1 VNWIVQVIKSTIGRK
16 LIAGLTGL
24 GLVGFIVGHMLGNLN
39 LFVGQTA
46 MHEYAEA
53 LHHISV
59 LEHYRLLWLI
69 EIGLAGMFIAH
80 IATVVSLILDNRKA
94 RGNGKY
100 AVNASK
106 RDERMS
112 AIASKTMAFSG
123 IFLLVFLIIHLI
135 QFRLQREAI
144 EGTCGSIGGVIVDT
158 LQNPLWAAMYALGS
172 VLVAWHIFH
181 GIGSAARSLGI
192 NHRKYTPA
200 ITGLGAVVAL
210 IVGLGFTAM
219 PLTIAAGVVDKEGFR
234 MGGRD
239 EAACIPFDED
249 EEHEDEEHEDE
260 ESAADH

>member
-1 VNWIVQVIKSTIGRK
+1 MNWIVQVIKSTIGRK

-69 EIGLAGMFIAH
+69 ELGLAGMFIAH
-80 IATVVSLILDNRKA
+80 IVTVVSLVLDNRRA
-94 RGNGKY
+94 RGAGKY
-100 AVNASK
+100 AVAASK

-123 IFLLVFLIIHLI
+123 IFLLVFLVIHIL
-135 QFRLQREAI
+135 QFRLQRETI
-144 EGTCGSIGGVIVDT
+144 EHSCGSIGGAIVDM
-158 LQNPLWAAMYALGS
+158 LQNPLWAAFYALGS

-181 GIGSAARSLGI
+181 GFGSAARSLGI

-200 ITGLGAVVAL
+200 ITTLGAVIAL
-210 IVGLGFTAM
+210 VVGLGFTAM
-219 PLTIAAGVVDKEGFR
+219 PLTIAARVVDKEGFR
-234 MGGRD
+234 TGGRP
-239 EAACIPFDED
+239 EAECIQFED
-249 EEHEDEEHEDE
+249 EYEHEDEDHAEGGTDED
-260 ESAADH
+260 H